1 MTKIMLTGD
10 INLMNSAP
18 GETPFRPVQ
27 ALLDAVDFVASNL
40 ECSLYS
46 PPNGH
51 AIEHEGFFVDPE
63 LGASLLKAS
72 GIDVFGVA
80 NNVNYG
86 ENAIL
91 SSIATLAN
99 AGLKYAGAGRNLADA
114 RAPMIITKNGVRYGF
129 LQRSSV
135 YWSTNHEAGEHG
147 VGIAV
152 IMAHT
157 AYHVPMHRHDPRLPP
172 FNRPGIPPVIVTWAD
187 QSYLDAFAAD
197 IAALRPQVDVLIA
210 SCHWGLS
217 TEILDY
223 MPQIAKTAIDAGA
236 DIVMGH
242 GPHKPLPIGFYK
254 SKPIFFGLGSFSFH
268 TGHLGMKHGDWIG
281 LLPTLEFDGSDLKSV
296 SFGFVRHDDNNE
308 TVTTA
313 VEDQGTA
320 LEWLTTRSAN
330 YGARLT
336 VEAGRVIVKPD

>member
-1 MTKIMLTGD
+1 MPKVMLTGD
-10 INLMNSAP
+10 INLMNSKP

-27 ALLDAVDFVASNL
+27 AMLGAADFIASNL
-40 ECSLYS
+40 ECSLYT

-51 AIEHEGFFVDPE
+51 AIEHEGFFVDPA

-86 ENAIL
+86 EGAIL
-91 SSIATLAN
+91 GSIDTLKA
-99 AGLKYAGAGRNLADA
+99 AGLSYAGAGRNLFEA
-114 RAPMIITKNGVRYGF
+114 RAPAIIEKRGVRYGF

-135 YWSTNHEAGEHG
+135 YWSTNHEAGDNG

-152 IMAHT
+152 IRAHT
-157 AYHVPMHRHDPRLPP
+157 AYHVPMHRHDTRLPP
-172 FNRPGIPPVIVTWAD
+172 FNRPGIPPLIVTWAD
-187 QSYLDAFAAD
+187 QDYLDAFAAD

-217 TEILDY
+217 TEVLAY

-236 DIVMGH
+236 DVVMGH
-242 GPHKPLPIGFYK
+242 GPHKPLPLGFYK
-254 SKPIFFGLGSFSFH
+254 AKPIFYGLGSFSFH

-281 LLPTLEFDGSDLKSV
+281 VLPSLSIEAGCDPEV
-296 SFGFVRHDDNNE
+296 SFTFVRHDDNNE
-308 TVTTA
+308 TVPA
-313 VEDQGTA
+313 SIAEEQEPLD
-320 LEWLTTRSAN
+320 WLTRQSVAH
-330 YGARLT
+330 GAALS
-336 VEAGRVIVKPD
+336 VDGDRVVVKPV